1 MISLK
6 SFHLFFIFMSIIL
19 TVWFAIYEFQLDEN
33 NVSAICYYGFDFTC
47 AVEKNNLYGVQFHPE
62 KSHRFGMALM
72 KKFIEL

>member
-33 NVSAICYYGFDFTC
+33 NVSAVLAIISLGISAGLLFYGI
-47 AVEKNNLYGVQFHPE
+47 KIY
-62 KSHRFGMALM
+62 
-72 KKFIEL
+72 KKFKTL

>member
-33 NVSAICYYGFDFTC
+33 NVSAVLAIISLGLSAGLLFYGI
-47 AVEKNNLYGVQFHPE
+47 K
-62 KSHRFGMALM
+62 
-72 KKFIEL
+72 I